1 MKNEKQVTNEP
12 IMETI
17 NVSDSIIRMYAEPL
31 KNIPEKKPISNRP
44 VPRLSHGI
52 KLNEVKSPEGT
63 QRIEKF
69 DASKLSFNY
78 SNGELIISNMG
89 DIIFY
94 EKCDLNTMLIIV
106 EQFNHLKEIDYGL
119 IERYA
124 SMTMT
129 IKDYEYYIISTNRKE
144 TILKT
149 PDGMIVK
156 MNTLSL
162 ILFIMGLTDL

>member
-1 MKNEKQVTNEP
+1 MKNEKP

-17 NVSDSIIRMYAEPL
+17 NVSDSTVRVYSEPL
-31 KNIPEKKPISNRP
+31 KNIPEKKSISNNP

-52 KLNEVKSPEGT
+52 NLTEIKSSEDV

-78 SNGELIISNMG
+78 SNGELMISNMG

-119 IERYA
+119 IERYV

-129 IKDYEYYIISTNRKE
+129 IKDYEYFIISTNRKE